1 MKTPDNVI
9 YPYSMPK
16 PLALVLLFSPVMVA
30 AQQASVP
37 MLDVIDRYPVI
48 LHEQLSPSCEL
59 IRAVELIEYK
69 QFDALALPDSTEEIY
84 SPEFRKGDFVALP
97 STVSKKVAKSA
108 KKSGFDLRA
117 ESTDPTRMSAK
128 VMTNGTS
135 CPDPQQAITDASN
148 RRHER
153 RVDLQAQLHRI
164 GSDTLPPVPIE
175 QAQPQSAENQQTT
188 QSTEKPKV
196 KEGTAM
202 LALVVGIEGK
212 VRDVHVVRSLG
223 IAFDQKAIE
232 AVQQWKFLPAR
243 MNGLPVPVQI
253 NVEVNVH
260 LY

>member
-1 MKTPDNVI
+1 MIAGYLLNNPDASGLLSL
-9 YPYSMPK
+9 YLYSMPS
-16 PLALVLLFSPVMVA
+16 PLALVLLFSPVMLA
-30 AQQASVP
+30 AQQAAVP
-37 MLDVIDRYPVI
+37 MLDVIDSYSVI

-69 QFDALALPDSTEEIY
+69 QFDALALPGSTEEIY

-97 STVSKKVAKSA
+97 STVPKKVAKSA

-117 ESTDPTRMSAK
+117 
-128 VMTNGTS
+128 
-135 CPDPQQAITDASN
+135 ASN
-148 RRHER
+148 
-153 RVDLQAQLHRI
+153 DAAKM
-164 GSDTLPPVPIE
+164 PIE

-202 LALVVGIEGK
+202 LTLVVGIEGR

-223 IAFDQKAIE
+223 GAFDQKAIE

-243 MNGLPVPVQI
+243 LYGLPVPVQI